1 MNVRIVDVN
10 GVRTRY
16 LFEGSGYPLV
26 LVHGAGL
33 SGDSWMRNID
43 ALAQDF
49 FVVAPDTLGH
59 GFTESGDYVEGPPHP
74 HIVDHLIALIDIL
87 GIDRLAIAGSSF
99 GALISALV
107 YFKLPRRVEKLIVVS
122 SGSMFNTEDDLRT
135 GLPKA
140 YRNGLSAYT
149 NPSLEN
155 CRRRLANIFYD
166 AAKVPEEMML
176 VQMTSYA
183 LPGALEAY
191 GRRMRGMM
199 DLEASRPYRIL
210 DRVEEITIP
219 TLVLWG
225 RQDPRGIFARAL
237 DAVKRLP
244 DGRLV
249 AFDKCGHHPHLEHP
263 REFNELVRQFVRGEP
278 LAVAAEQVQIVG

>member
-1 MNVRIVDVN
+1 
-10 GVRTRY
+10 
-16 LFEGSGYPLV
+16 
-26 LVHGAGL
+26 
-33 SGDSWMRNID
+33 
-43 ALAQDF
+43 
-49 FVVAPDTLGH
+49 
-59 GFTESGDYVEGPPHP
+59 
-74 HIVDHLIALIDIL
+74 
-87 GIDRLAIAGSSF
+87 
-99 GALISALV
+99 
-107 YFKLPRRVEKLIVVS
+107 
-122 SGSMFNTEDDLRT
+122 
-135 GLPKA
+135 
-140 YRNGLSAYT
+140 
-149 NPSLEN
+149 
-155 CRRRLANIFYD
+155 
-166 AAKVPEEMML
+166 
-176 VQMTSYA
+176 
-183 LPGALEAY
+183 
-191 GRRMRGMM
+191 M